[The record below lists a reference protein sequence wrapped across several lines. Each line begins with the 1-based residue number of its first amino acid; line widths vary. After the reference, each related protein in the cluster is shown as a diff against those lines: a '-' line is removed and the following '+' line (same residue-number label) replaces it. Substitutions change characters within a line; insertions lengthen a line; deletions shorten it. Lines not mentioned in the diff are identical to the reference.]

1 MIWKLFYNII
11 IIPVMWIGF
20 QIFGLVNRKAARAL
34 QGRKNMMQQ
43 FRTKIN
49 RCNPDDKRVWFHS
62 SSMGEFEQAKP
73 IIAELKHRKP
83 DVKIIVSFFS
93 PSGYEHSLSYKLAD
107 LIVYIPFD
115 SFSNAKTFLE
125 IMKPSAAV
133 FMRYDIWP
141 NHLWCL
147 QKLGV
152 PTFIANATLQEKLY
166 RNIPIIHQFIRL
178 LYNSL
183 DYILTVSENDKKVF
197 EKFHLTNPVL
207 EVIGDTR
214 YDQVWKRSAESKNKK
229 LINQNIL
236 TGKKVFVIGSSWK
249 EDEEQLIQV
258 LTRIYSETP
267 QLMVI
272 LVPHEPTE
280 ENLEF
285 IENELNGKIRNIR
298 FSHMHEFDD
307 ESLILVDSVGILMAL
322 YQYGDVA
329 YVGGGFG
336 NGIHNVLEPAAYGI
350 PVVFG
355 PRHINSQEA
364 IAVIREQAGLMGND
378 SNELYKQIKFLLTDD
393 RRRKEFGERAV
404 ELVRKNIGATE
415 RVISYL
421 EKIL

>member
-1 MIWKLFYNII
+1 MIWKLLYNII
-11 IIPVMWIGF
+11 IVPVMWIGF
-20 QIFGLVNRKAARAL
+20 QIYGLVNRKAAKAL
-34 QGRKNMMQQ
+34 LGRKNIMQQ
-43 FRTKIN
+43 FRTNIN
-49 RCNPDDKRVWFHS
+49 RLDPDNKRVWFHS

-73 IIAELKHRKP
+73 IIAELKRRKP
-83 DVKIIVSFFS
+83 DVKIIASFFS

-107 LIVYIPFD
+107 MIVYIPFD
-115 SFSNAKTFLE
+115 SYSNAKTFLE
-125 IMKPSAAV
+125 IMKPTAAV

-141 NHLWCL
+141 NHLWAL
-147 QKLGV
+147 QRLGV

-166 RNIPIIHQFIRL
+166 RNIPVIRQFIRS

-197 EKFHLTNPVL
+197 EKFHLINPTL
-207 EVIGDTR
+207 EVMGDTR

-236 TGKKVFVIGSSWK
+236 AGKKVFVIGSSWK

-258 LTRIYSETP
+258 LIKIYLEIP

-285 IENELNGKIRNIR
+285 IENELNGKIRSIR
-298 FSHMHEFDD
+298 FSHMHEYNNEQF
-307 ESLILVDSVGILMAL
+307 ILVDSVGNLMVL
-322 YQYGDVA
+322 YQYGHVA

-355 PRHINSQEA
+355 PRHLNSQEA
-364 IAVIREQAGLMGND
+364 IAVIRKQAGLMGSD
-378 SNELYKQIKFLLTDD
+378 SDELYNHIKLLLIDD
-393 RRRKEFGERAV
+393 HRQKEFGNRAA
-404 ELVRKNIGATE
+404 ELIRKNVGATE
-415 RVISYL
+415 RILSHL